1 MLIMRIYEPK
11 KGSLSEVNG
20 KDFENYTSLV
30 DRFEKIGANIKR
42 YNLDDNSSDFD
53 DNKVVTRF
61 ISENGEEV
69 LPIVMVNNE
78 VVITRRYPSETE
90 FYELLFPDS
99 DLDGID
105 DFGDEGCGC
114 GSGSTCSC

>member
-1 MLIMRIYEPK
+1 MLLMRIYEPQ
-11 KGSLSEVNG
+11 KGSLSEVES
-20 KDFENYTSLV
+20 KELENYTSLV
-30 DRFEKIGANIKR
+30 DKFQKIGANVNR
-42 YNLDDNSSDFD
+42 YNLEDNSSDFE
-53 DNKVVTRF
+53 DNKIVTRF
-61 ISENGEEV
+61 INENGEEV

-78 VVITRRYPSETE
+78 VVITRRYPSEGE

-105 DFGDEGCGC
+105 DFGEDSCGC